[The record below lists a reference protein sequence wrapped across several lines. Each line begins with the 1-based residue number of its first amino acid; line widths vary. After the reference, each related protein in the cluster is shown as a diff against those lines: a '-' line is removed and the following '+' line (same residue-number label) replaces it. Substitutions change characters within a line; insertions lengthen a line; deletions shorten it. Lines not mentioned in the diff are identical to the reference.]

1 MVEPHPRYVCNL
13 ATAGAEL
20 AEVGGKGESL
30 VRLAAAGFPVPPGF
44 VVTTAGYRRFVSE
57 HGLTGRGDQFGAYPI
72 PADLAEPILAA
83 YAELGSPPV
92 AVRSSATAED
102 LPGLSFAG
110 QQDSFLNVR
119 GEDDLLD
126 AVRRCWASLWTD
138 RAVAYR
144 AREGIS
150 EVDLSLAVVVQQL
163 VPAEAA
169 GVMFTADPIT
179 GDDSVLLIDAA
190 WGLGEAVVSGQVTPD
205 SFAVTRSDG
214 AITRRLIHPKTT
226 MTVRT
231 ATGTENVPVP
241 ADQQDLPSLTDDQV
255 RRLAQL
261 GGTIAADY
269 DRPMDIE
276 WCRQGEELFVVQA
289 RPITTTPATP
299 EPPADQPAPLDPWND
314 SRRGDFLWTN
324 TNVGE
329 AIPDVMTPATWSMV
343 QVFLADAMATAS
355 IPPYIGYGRIG
366 GRIYLNVSVMARLS
380 ATVGVN
386 ERRFRNLTEEV
397 FGRLPEDLDI
407 PPVAAS
413 RVAVLLGVV
422 PMAWHVVGEARRDMK
437 VLDAYLD
444 DHPRRCRVRRAEIA
458 AVTSPRRLA
467 QLWEG
472 TLDPEFNRAS
482 WMLSAATRSSGATF
496 VATRKRL
503 QRLVGD
509 AGANALT
516 AGLSSSAGQLA
527 SLGLLEGLDR
537 VARGEIDRATFNE
550 TYGHRGPHEFEI
562 STPRPGEDPDWIDAQ
577 LAERPSTRPG
587 ADSPPSY
594 ADLLARQERA
604 RQVAWADL
612 ERRHPVQAKV
622 LRRQLARWA
631 KISRDREHARSEVIR
646 YFWVLRAYALRA
658 GQLTGLGEQIFF
670 CEAAEIVRAL
680 NGETISPAV
689 LAERQQ
695 AYAGYLTL
703 PAYPGLIRG
712 RFDPFAW
719 ADDPYRRSDLYVQGA
734 TGQAGTT
741 ASNTANDTVRGFP
754 GSAGVVVGRVRLIT
768 DPSRSAEFQ
777 PGEVLV
783 TTVTNVG
790 WTPLFPRAAAVV
802 TDVGAPLSHAAI
814 VAREIGIPAV
824 VGCGNATMRLRTG
837 DRVRVDGTAGT
848 VEVLADEQVSAA

>member
-1 MVEPHPRYVCNL
+1 M
-13 ATAGAEL
+13 
-20 AEVGGKGESL
+20 
-30 VRLAAAGFPVPPGF
+30 PPGF
-44 VVTTAGYRRFVSE
+44 IVTTAGYRRFVAE
-57 HGLTGRGDQFGAYPI
+57 HALAGRGDEFGAYPI
-72 PADLAEPILAA
+72 PAELAEPILAA
-83 YAELGSPPV
+83 YEELGAPPV

-119 GEDDLLD
+119 GEDDLLA
-126 AVRRCWASLWTD
+126 AVRRCWASLWTE

-169 GVMFTADPIT
+169 GVMFTADPVT
-179 GDDSVLLIDAA
+179 GDDSVVLIDAA

-205 SFAVTRSDG
+205 SFAIARSDG
-214 AITRRLIHPKTT
+214 AIGRRQINAKAT

-231 ATGTENVPVP
+231 ATGTEDIPVP
-241 ADQQDLPSLTDDQV
+241 ADQRNEPSLTDDQV

-261 GGTIAADY
+261 GAAIAADY

-276 WCRQGEELFVVQA
+276 WCRRGDELFVVQA
-289 RPITTTPATP
+289 RPITTVTARH
-299 EPPADQPAPLDPWND
+299 PPPLDPWND

-355 IPPYIGYGRIG
+355 IPPYVGYGRIG

-380 ATVGVN
+380 ATVGVR
-386 ERRFRNLTEEV
+386 ERQFRNLTEEV
-397 FGRLPEDLDI
+397 FGRLPEDLEI
-407 PPVAAS
+407 PPMAAS
-413 RVAVLLGVV
+413 RFAVLRGVV
-422 PMAWHVVGEARRDMK
+422 PMALHVVGEARRDTM

-458 AVTSPRRLA
+458 AVTSPRLLA
-467 QLWEG
+467 QLWTG

-516 AGLSSSAGQLA
+516 AGLGSSAGRLA
-527 SLGLLEGLDR
+527 SLGLLDGLDR
-537 VARGEIDRATFNE
+537 VARNEIDRETFNE

-577 LAERPSTRPG
+577 LAERPAAQPGRP
-587 ADSPPSY
+587 SPVSY
-594 ADLLARQERA
+594 AELLDRQERA

-622 LRRQLARWA
+622 LHHQLARWA

-646 YFWVLRAYALRA
+646 YFWVLRAYVLRA
-658 GQLTGLGEQIFF
+658 GELTGLGEQIFF
-670 CEAAEIVRAL
+670 CDAAEIVRAL

-689 LAERQQ
+689 LAERQR
-695 AYAGYLTL
+695 AYAGYTQL

-719 ADDPYRRSDLYVQGA
+719 AADPDRRSDLYVEGA
-734 TGQAGTT
+734 DGR
-741 ASNTANDTVRGFP
+741 ASETVRGFP

-768 DPSRSAEFQ
+768 DPSRSAELQ
-777 PGEVLV
+777 AGEVLV

-848 VEVLADEQVSAA
+848 VDVLTDEPEKSR